1 MSMAAETENYD
12 YASGQSEAGKSPL
25 SSSLSFLK
33 GLTEKKSTRG
43 MILKIH
49 LSFFQYE
56 TKFQNSWRLDTEKK
70 RTQTR

>member
-1 MSMAAETENYD
+1 MSTAETENCD

-43 MILKIH
+43 MILQIH
-49 LSFFQYE
+49 PNLFQLE
-56 TKFQNSWRLDTEKK
+56 TKFQNSRRLDTEKK
-70 RTQTR
+70 RAQTR